1 MEDARAALGLYKH
14 EQFAWEK
21 YLRTA
26 KPGST
31 LAGVAPA
38 LPKAK
43 PTPEQASLK
52 KAMRIANDQDTDDE
66 DDEDSAPASKARMV
80 IPDSNDLA
88 SMEYGE

>member
-1 MEDARAALGLYKH
+1 MEDARAALALYKQ

-26 KPGST
+26 KPGSS

-66 DDEDSAPASKARMV
+66 DDEDPVPKARMV